1 MKNQQIVTALAS
13 IFRPTDAI
21 YLCGQLTDQAYT
33 NPRVLTTAEPS
44 ALMATH
50 RQFCINPLTR
60 RGNVDGS
67 IRAQVNVAAYRNFLF
82 ESDTIDLNIQR
93 SMVPKLL
100 ERLPIRLATYSG
112 SKSIHYIFSMADDL
126 SCGAPGTPEAALMYK
141 QYWEGLRQ
149 ALESEMVAL
158 VPELLEQPKLL
169 DLSTKD
175 PIKLSR
181 LPWADRDGVCQ
192 SLLQQGRYI
201 TSEEVYD
208 YATKVERATVGPIT
222 SADPDMSLAT
232 FERLLKARSSYLSLR
247 TKIEMTYKW
256 ASNAGMYH
264 EMFKLALWA
273 SDLTGVPHKT
283 FDMYCQTHVY
293 PIIKAKGY
301 ERDPSIGVFNAYKWK
316 NLG

>member
-1 MKNQQIVTALAS
+1 M
-13 IFRPTDAI
+13 
-21 YLCGQLTDQAYT
+21 
-33 NPRVLTTAEPS
+33 
-44 ALMATH
+44 
-50 RQFCINPLTR
+50 
-60 RGNVDGS
+60 
-67 IRAQVNVAAYRNFLF
+67 
-82 ESDTIDLNIQR
+82 
-93 SMVPKLL
+93 
-100 ERLPIRLATYSG
+100 
-112 SKSIHYIFSMADDL
+112 
-126 SCGAPGTPEAALMYK
+126 
-141 QYWEGLRQ
+141 
-149 ALESEMVAL
+149 
-158 VPELLEQPKLL
+158 
-169 DLSTKD
+169 
-175 PIKLSR
+175 
-181 LPWADRDGVCQ
+181 
-192 SLLQQGRYI
+192 
-201 TSEEVYD
+201 YD